1 MTLKLNGSS
10 SGYTAIDA
18 PASAGSNTLVLP
30 TTNGS
35 AGQVLTTD
43 GNGNLSWKTPGKLLN
58 IVQNNITE
66 KLSNST
72 ASEAW
77 WTPSELNT
85 NITPATGSKVLIQGW
100 INVGAS
106 AGMTIF
112 IKLRRG
118 STDISIADAAGSR
131 RRSTASGNCISVS
144 GSQAVPFSFLDAS
157 PGGDGSTAITYT
169 IYLSHPSGSTQ
180 TISINSDHADGD
192 DADAARQSSNIIL
205 MEVAA

>member
-1 MTLKLNGSS
+1 MPITINGSGTITGLS
-10 SGYTAIDA
+10 TGGISN
-18 PASAGSNTLVLP
+18 AGAVAAAALP
-30 TTNGS
+30 DGTIK
-35 AGQVLTTD
+35 QV
-43 GNGNLSWKTPGKLLN
+43 
-58 IVQNNITE
+58 VQNNISE

-180 TISINSDHADGD
+180 TIAINSTEGDPD
-192 DADAARQSSNIIL
+192 DADAARQSSNIML
-205 MEVAA
+205 MEIAA